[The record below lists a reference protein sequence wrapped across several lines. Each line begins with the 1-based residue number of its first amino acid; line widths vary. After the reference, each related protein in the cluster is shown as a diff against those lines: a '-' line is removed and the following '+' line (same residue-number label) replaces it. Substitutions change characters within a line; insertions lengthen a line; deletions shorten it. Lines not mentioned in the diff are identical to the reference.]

1 MSFFGKYKGGENM
14 DGTEEMLELAKR
26 YGLEN
31 DYFFVST
38 LERYEMQL
46 RILNELK
53 AQLED
58 DGLMVTKEY
67 VKGRKN
73 LYSHP
78 AIANYNKTSDS
89 ANKTAA
95 ASLKMI
101 ETAKKEMK
109 KNEDD
114 YDPLLEALNGSD
126 DE

>member
-1 MSFFGKYKGGENM
+1 M
-14 DGTEEMLELAKR
+14 DGTEEMLELAR
-26 YGLEN
+26 EYGLEN
-31 DYFFVST
+31 DYFFIST

-53 AQLED
+53 AQLEE

-78 AIANYNKTSDS
+78 AITNYNKTSDS

-95 ASLKMI
+95 ALLKMI
-101 ETAKKEMK
+101 ENAKKEMK